1 MDHAGLTM
9 TVTMALVRGDSPRTR
24 AIVTVIVMTITHPD
38 GWLARLQRA
47 PIAPQPVAAS
57 PSHPAPD

>member
-9 TVTMALVRGDSPRTR
+9 TVTMAPMRGESPRIG

-38 GWLARLQRA
+38 GWLARSSEP
-47 PIAPQPVAAS
+47 PIAPR
-57 PSHPAPD
+57 PSQPAPD